1 MTESLREQLLKLG
14 FTKPEPKPVVETQL
28 FAKPGAN
35 TQHGGGMPP
44 RSSSSQSAQRPPLPA
59 ALSNAPRKPGQRMS
73 NAPAQ
78 RVAPGPAVRPL
89 RSQEEIDLA
98 RAYALRERQEREE
111 RERAKRDAEAKANER
126 REKRLQLRTLLQGKS
141 LNDAEA
147 DVMRHFMHGPKIKR
161 VHVNDAQLQR
171 LNAGELGV
179 VQMEGRYLLVNRETA
194 LAVRLVS
201 AEAVVLLPE
210 PGEDSEDDWSQPP
223 AESATT

>member
-14 FTKPEPKPVVETQL
+14 FTKPEPVVKTHPP
-28 FAKPGAN
+28 AKPGAN
-35 TQHGGGMPP
+35 AQHRGGMPP
-44 RSSSSQSAQRPPLPA
+44 RSSSAQSAQRPPLPA
-59 ALSNAPRKPGQRMS
+59 APSNGLRKSGPRVS
-73 NAPAQ
+73 NAQ
-78 RVAPGPAVRPL
+78 RVAPEPAVRPS
-89 RSQEEIDLA
+89 RNQEEIDLA

-111 RERAKRDAEAKANER
+111 RERAKRESEAKANER

-147 DVMRHFMHGPKIKR
+147 DVMRHFMHGGKIKR

-179 VQMEGRYLLVNRETA
+179 VQMEGRYLLVDRETA

-210 PGEDSEDDWSQPP
+210 PGEDSEDDWSPP
-223 AESATT
+223 PTESATT

>member
-14 FTKPEPKPVVETQL
+14 FTKPEPVAKTQPS
-28 FAKPGAN
+28 AKSSAN
-35 TQHGGGMPP
+35 AQHRGGMPP
-44 RSSSSQSAQRPPLPA
+44 RSSSSQSTQRAPLPA
-59 ALSNAPRKPGQRMS
+59 APTNGPRKPGPRMS

-78 RVAPGPAVRPL
+78 RVAPGPAARPS

-111 RERAKRDAEAKANER
+111 RERAKRESEAKANER

-147 DVMRHFMHGPKIKR
+147 DVMRHFMHGGKIKR
-161 VHVNDAQLQR
+161 VHVNDAQLLR

-179 VQMEGRYLLVNRETA
+179 VQMEGRYLLVDRETA

-201 AEAVVLLPE
+201 AEAVMLLPE
-210 PGEDSEDDWSQPP
+210 PGEDSDDDWSQPP
-223 AESATT
+223 AESAAT